1 LFNTFKLSF
10 GNCQITRLKPNTN
23 DKEEN
28 YGLTN
33 CSIRLHLGVVCD
45 TSSSVPPFVL
55 VNKRKRLLIE
65 NKHVIMYNDALQ
77 HSFINQN
84 QSQQIML
91 TLDLWH
97 PDLSPIMRTHLTSIF
112 NSDLA

>member
-1 LFNTFKLSF
+1 
-10 GNCQITRLKPNTN
+10 
-23 DKEEN
+23 
-28 YGLTN
+28 
-33 CSIRLHLGVVCD
+33 
-45 TSSSVPPFVL
+45 
-55 VNKRKRLLIE
+55 
-65 NKHVIMYNDALQ
+65 MYNDALQ

-84 QSQQIML
+84 QSQQIIL